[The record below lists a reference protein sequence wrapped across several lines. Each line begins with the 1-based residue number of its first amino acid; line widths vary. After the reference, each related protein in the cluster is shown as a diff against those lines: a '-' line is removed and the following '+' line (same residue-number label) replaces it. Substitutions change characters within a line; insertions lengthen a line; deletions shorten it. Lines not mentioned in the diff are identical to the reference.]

1 LADKVTAQSSAEKHS
16 NNRKHGL
23 HATKEVVKNRSS
35 SWRDPLTES
44 QMLRQAS
51 ALTGVQGARS
61 FGAMGSIP
69 LSAKARALDL

>member
-51 ALTGVQGARS
+51 GVQGARS

>member
-35 SWRDPLTES
+35 NCRDPLIES

-51 ALTGVQGARS
+51 GSGGTVDVWGD
-61 FGAMGSIP
+61 GSIH
-69 LSAKARALDL
+69 LSAKARAFDL